1 MINSNVKNYSL
12 TQIVLGQR
20 AFSFTHETVNKIA
33 GLLSTIAG
41 MSEVL
46 LQPVKVDTSVIA
58 AALNKAVPLETVEI
72 KTVIYVS
79 TDPGSVIMLAEVM
92 EETATIIETDKLN
105 LGFTSDKEN
114 KSRIKGE
121 VDTKPVETVDSV
133 KESFISDFA
142 VNVVEKYET
151 ENVLSEENNSDQIC
165 QHEVKDTTKIVDE
178 TEDMVESIMSKSI
191 NSSSGL
197 QENVDNEDDSIFLIE
212 IEGIGEM
219 QLRVVNNK
227 VSVGKS
233 PKLEKT
239 TTETEQL
246 CPTVEIENNSIPQ
259 ELLCSRR
266 IIS

>member
-1 MINSNVKNYSL
+1 M
-12 TQIVLGQR
+12 LGE
-20 AFSFTHETVNKIA
+20 A
-33 GLLSTIAG
+33 
-41 MSEVL
+41 
-46 LQPVKVDTSVIA
+46 
-58 AALNKAVPLETVEI
+58 
-72 KTVIYVS
+72 
-79 TDPGSVIMLAEVM
+79 M
-92 EETATIIETDKLN
+92 EETATIIETEKLN

-114 KSRIKGE
+114 KSKGE

-197 QENVDNEDDSIFLIE
+197 QENEDNEDDSIFLIE

-227 VSVGKS
+227 VSVDKS

-246 CPTVEIENNSIPQ
+246 CPTGEIENIPQ
-259 ELLCSRR
+259 ELFSLQEEKECEEPLNIDLNTNKCEGSTLDHTKDIEEDDVDTIAGEHPMNSNIQTNEKIPICTVVM
-266 IIS
+266 IIYVVFMALIVICH

>member
-20 AFSFTHETVNKIA
+20 ASSFAHETVNKIA

-46 LQPVKVDTSVIA
+46 FQPVKVDTSVIA

-72 KTVIYVS
+72 KTLIYVS
-79 TDPGSVIMLAEVM
+79 TDPGSVILLAEVM
-92 EETATIIETDKLN
+92 EETAAIIETEKLN

-114 KSRIKGE
+114 KSKGE

-165 QHEVKDTTKIVDE
+165 QHEV
-178 TEDMVESIMSKSI
+178 
-191 NSSSGL
+191 L
-197 QENVDNEDDSIFLIE
+197 F
-212 IEGIGEM
+212 
-219 QLRVVNNK
+219 NK
-227 VSVGKS
+227 RHNKN
-233 PKLEKT
+233 
-239 TTETEQL
+239 
-246 CPTVEIENNSIPQ
+246 C
-259 ELLCSRR
+259 
-266 IIS
+266 